1 MPCIIFLRLYFN
13 SQPHEEADGLRT
25 RARGRH
31 DISTHS
37 LTKRLTWKMRR
48 MISMLM
54 YFNSQP
60 HEEADDNTVQGW
72 MLHPISTHSLTKRLT
87 PWNHE
92 HGTLLQNFNS
102 QPHEEADGNF
112 AQKFLVQNCI
122 FVTITYIVFSV
133 HLLFDFLCIFSS

>member
-1 MPCIIFLRLYFN
+1 MKSFFQYFN
-13 SQPHEEADGLRT
+13 SQPHEEADLLREVVSKV
-25 RARGRH
+25 
-31 DISTHS
+31 IF
-37 LTKRLTWKMRR
+37 
-48 MISMLM
+48 

-60 HEEADDNTVQGW
+60 HEEADNRTAEDVQA
-72 MLHPISTHSLTKRLT
+72 SVY
-87 PWNHE
+87 
-92 HGTLLQNFNS
+92 FNS